1 MMDKAIV
8 YIHGQ
13 GGNAKEADHYKALFR
28 GCDVVGLDYT
38 AQFPWEAKEE
48 FPALLEQGCKGYAS
62 VQIVANSIG
71 AYFAMDALADRP
83 VERAWF
89 ISPVVNME
97 KLITDMMAW
106 AGVTEAELREKGEIP
121 TAFGQTLSWNYLC
134 YAREHPVR
142 WNIPTHILYGEKDS
156 LTSYST
162 ISAFADQIHAT
173 LTVMKDGEHWFHTPE
188 QIQFVDDWVR
198 RFLV

>member
-1 MMDKAIV
+1 MKKAVV

-13 GGNAKEADHYKALFR
+13 GGNAKEADHYKALFK
-28 GCDVVGLDYT
+28 GWDVVGLDYK
-38 AQFPWEAKEE
+38 AQTPWEAKEE
-48 FPALLEQGCKGYAS
+48 FPALLEPICREHGA
-62 VQIVANSIG
+62 VQMVVNSIG

-83 VERAWF
+83 VQRAWF

-106 AGVTEAELREKGEIP
+106 AGVTEEELREKGEIP
-121 TAFGQTLSWNYLC
+121 TAFGQTLSWDYLC

-142 WNIPTHILYGEKDS
+142 WNIPTHILYGEKDT
-156 LTSYST
+156 LTSYPT
-162 ISAFADQIHAT
+162 ISAFAEQIHAD

-188 QIQFVDDWVR
+188 QMQFVDDWVR
-198 RFLV
+198 RFVD

>member
-1 MMDKAIV
+1 MKKAVV

-13 GGNAKEADHYKALFR
+13 GWNAKEADHYKALFKD
-28 GCDVVGLDYT
+28 CDVVGLDYT
-38 AQFPWEAKEE
+38 AQTPWEAKEE
-48 FPALLEQGCKGYAS
+48 FPILLKPICKEHEA

-71 AYFAMDALADRP
+71 AYFAMNALAGWP
-83 VERAWF
+83 IERAWF
-89 ISPVVNME
+89 ISPVVNTE
-97 KLITDMMAW
+97 QLITDMMAW
-106 AGVTEAELREKGEIP
+106 ASVTEAELREKGEIP

-162 ISAFADQIHAT
+162 ISAFAEQIHAT

-188 QIQFVDDWVR
+188 QMQFLDDWIR